1 MGNYPKTEGSMKK
14 IVTIGIPCFNE
25 EENVE
30 RTYALTKEILKKA
43 SGYTFQFLFVDN
55 GSLDATR
62 NKILHVTKKDKTA
75 RGVFLSRNFGFEAS
89 IAALMNHAMGDAIVV
104 LPCDLQD
111 PPELILQFLKKWE
124 QGYNIVA
131 GKYLNTQDDPF
142 TAFLRRTFYFIFKKI
157 SDLDIPVNASEFTLL
172 DRKVL
177 NALRALPEKFRFF
190 RGLRVWVGFKVAF
203 VEYHRRKREFGSSA
217 YNLISYFKY
226 AERGIYGFSYLLLDI
241 MMYATLALVCL
252 SFLLVFAYVGYH
264 VLTGDTYA
272 TLPTVLLAMFVLG
285 SLQLFGLGV
294 LGKYIQVLV
303 EEAKNRPVYI
313 VDEIVGAKK

>member
-1 MGNYPKTEGSMKK
+1 MKK
-14 IVTIGIPCFNE
+14 VVTIGIPCFNE

-30 RTYALTKEILKKA
+30 RTYEITKQVLKKA
-43 SGYTFQFLFVDN
+43 PGYTFRFLFVDN
-55 GSLDATR
+55 GSMDATR
-62 NKILHVTKKDKTA
+62 AKILNVIRKDKTA

-89 IAALMNHAMGDAIVV
+89 IAALMNNAMGDSIVV

-124 QGYNIVA
+124 QGNNIVA

-142 TAFLRRTFYFIFKKI
+142 TAFLRRTFYFVFKKI
-157 SDLDIPVNASEFTLL
+157 SDLDIPVNASEFALL
-172 DRKVL
+172 DRKAL
-177 NALRALPEKFRFF
+177 DALRALPEKFRFF
-190 RGLRVWVGFKVAF
+190 RGLRVWIGFKVAF
-203 VEYHRRKREFGSSA
+203 VPYRRRNRKFGSSA

-252 SFLLVFAYVGYH
+252 SFASVLVYGGYH
-264 VLTGDTYA
+264 MLTGTA
-272 TLPTVLLAMFVLG
+272 LSTLPTVLLGMFFIG
-285 SLQLFGLGV
+285 SVQLFGMGI

-303 EEAKNRPVYI
+303 EEVKNRPVYVI
-313 VDEIVGAKK
+313 DQMVGAKK